1 VNRNVDG
8 NPRTCFDG
16 VDVFDWELETL
27 ERELFVECME
37 RKRVWN
43 KLMIIDKWRRVREG
57 SYDERRV
64 KVLKF
69 D

>member
-1 VNRNVDG
+1 LLTIIAYTDCEFVNRDVDG

-27 ERELFVECME
+27 ERERELFVECVE

-43 KLMIIDKWRRVREG
+43 KLMI
-57 SYDERRV
+57 
-64 KVLKF
+64 
-69 D
+69 

>member
-1 VNRNVDG
+1 MNRNVDG

-57 SYDERRV
+57 KVHMTRDE
-64 KVLKF
+64 
-69 D
+69 